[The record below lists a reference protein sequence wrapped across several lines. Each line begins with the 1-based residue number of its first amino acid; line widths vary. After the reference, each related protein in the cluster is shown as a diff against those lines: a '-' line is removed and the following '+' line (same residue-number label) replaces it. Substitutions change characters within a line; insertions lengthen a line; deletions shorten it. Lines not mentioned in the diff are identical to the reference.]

1 MLRSTQSGTAR
12 RLRRPHDRQIPGV
25 KILRHITERNEWLRK
40 RAYALW
46 EAAGRPDGKD
56 AEHWHQAVE
65 ERDALE
71 RSQATVDGAEIIARL
86 QQRAVL
92 DLTPEEVKT

>member
-1 MLRSTQSGTAR
+1 MGDHAVIHLA
-12 RLRRPHDRQIPGV
+12 
-25 KILRHITERNEWLRK
+25 ERNQWIGK

-46 EAAGRPDGKD
+46 EAAGRPDGKS

-71 RSQATVDGAEIIARL
+71 RSRASIDGSEILARL
-86 QQRAVL
+86 GRQASGG
-92 DLTPEEVKT
+92 